1 MKTKLISLCTII
13 CMLIYPVSTTL
24 AQEDDN
30 SYMMW
35 ESFMLT
41 PDNTKLKV
49 LSENMR
55 KNNATYHSEGA
66 YNATVFNIISGPNSG
81 KVVWMM
87 GPMQFKH
94 NDNRPSGDAHDN
106 DWRDNVMPYVKKMH
120 SVEYW
125 TQDDDLSNTGM
136 LDGDASKY
144 PLLFVRYHEIEDG
157 AYSVKDFFTKVSS
170 TIKEMEGDNPW
181 GIYYNEFRQGDLGR
195 HIASVG
201 FFKNWTEFD
210 EDDNTFKETFEKLH
224 GKNSWQGFLRMGE
237 STFSNSWDEMW
248 SYNKYLS
255 GD

>member
-1 MKTKLISLCTII
+1 MKTKLFTII
-13 CMLIYPVSTTL
+13 AIVCLMICPVFTSI
-24 AQEDDN
+24 AQEEDD
-30 SYMMW
+30 SYVMW

-41 PDNTKLKV
+41 PDNTKLKT

-55 KNNATYHSEGA
+55 KHNETYHNEGA
-66 YNATVFNIISGPNSG
+66 FKTTVFNIISGPNSG
-81 KVVWMM
+81 KIVWMM

-94 NDNRPSGDAHDN
+94 NDSRPTGDGHDN

-125 TQDDDLSNTGM
+125 TQDDKLSNTGM
-136 LDGDASKY
+136 LDGDASKR
-144 PLLFVRYHEIEDG
+144 PLLFVRYFEIEDD
-157 AYSVKDFFTKVSS
+157 AYSVKDFFTKVSN
-170 TIKEMEGDNPW
+170 TIKEMEGENPW
-181 GIYYNEFRQGDLGR
+181 GLYYNQFRQGDLGR

-210 EDDNTFKETFEKLH
+210 EDDNTFKKTFEKLH
-224 GKNSWQGFLRMGE
+224 GENSWQGFLKMGE
-237 STFSNSWDEMW
+237 ATFSNSWDEMW

>member
-1 MKTKLISLCTII
+1 MKNNLILLSII
-13 CMLIYPVSTTL
+13 MCLLICPVSNL
-24 AQEDDN
+24 FSQEDD
-30 SYMMW
+30 SYVMW

-41 PDNTKLKV
+41 PDNTQLKV

-55 KNNATYHSEGA
+55 KHNETYHNEGA
-66 YNATVFNIISGPNSG
+66 FNATVFNIVSGPNSG
-81 KVVWMM
+81 KIVWMM

-94 NDNRPSGDAHDN
+94 NDSRPSDDAHDN

-120 SVEYW
+120 SIEYW
-125 TQDDDLSNTGM
+125 SQDDKLSNTGM

-144 PLLFVRYHEIEDG
+144 PLLFVRYHEVEDG
-157 AYSVKDFFTKVSS
+157 AYSVNDFFTKVSS

-181 GIYYNEFRQGDLGR
+181 GLYYNEFRQGDLGR

-210 EDDNTFKETFEKLH
+210 DDNNFKETFLKLH
-224 GKNSWQGFLRMGE
+224 GENSWDNFLRMGE
-237 STFSNSWDEMW
+237 STFSNSWDEIW
-248 SYNKYLS
+248 NYNKHLS